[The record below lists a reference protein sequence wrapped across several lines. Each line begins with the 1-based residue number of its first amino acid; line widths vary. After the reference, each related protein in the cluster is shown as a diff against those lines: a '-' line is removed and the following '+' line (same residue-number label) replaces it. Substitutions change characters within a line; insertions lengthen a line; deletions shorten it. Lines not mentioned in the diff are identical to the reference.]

1 MFTRLG
7 FRTKLILLGVALQLA
22 TLGGITF
29 TASILIDRYL
39 EASLAERG
47 AELKPLFNASLA
59 TPMAQRDY
67 ASVQA
72 IVSEAVAVEGIS
84 SIAVFDRS
92 GRPIAS
98 AGEGVAAA
106 GPSIDIV
113 GGPVDSQL
121 LDFASVINLADQPLG
136 QVRFSL
142 SRTSLVDARQSMLSS
157 LALIILAGLGLFSGV
172 LVAGSYSLTR
182 PIDSLITASKAI
194 RDGNFAITLP
204 AARGDQIGALIDAF
218 GRMSQEVRRKIG
230 ELTVSEAMQRKY
242 LQLSIQKQAQAEAE
256 MKKAD
261 LANRAKSEF
270 VANMSHEI
278 RTPMNAI
285 LGFAELIRDTPLTPT
300 QSEYIDTIRSSGD
313 SLLAIIND
321 ILDLSKIE
329 AGELRLQSEVF
340 SLEALSRKVD
350 ALFRTQFES
359 KGIELHIELDGQLPA
374 RLRGDVIRIEQVLIN
389 LISNALKF
397 TAHGAV
403 RVEIVRD
410 PSVSPDH
417 KIEMTVTDTGIGIG
431 ETALAGIFEPFVQ
444 ADSSIT
450 RRFGGTGLGL
460 AISRRLVEMMG
471 GQITVRSQPG
481 SGSIFSFTVVCQPVL
496 SDQQCH
502 AMPRRTDSQG
512 AMPLQQGHDPGSP
525 LEPLRNRKVLL
536 VEDNA
541 VNALVAKGFL
551 SALNMHVTVAEN
563 GHQAIREASD
573 QHFDIVLM
581 DLQMPEMNGFD
592 AALAIQTRLR
602 DRAPPI
608 VACSAS
614 VMDQDKQA
622 CLEAGMVDHIAKPIV
637 RAQLIETLLRW
648 TRRDEARPAVHSE
661 SSRSV

>member
-1 MFTRLG
+1 
-7 FRTKLILLGVALQLA
+7 
-22 TLGGITF
+22 
-29 TASILIDRYL
+29 
-39 EASLAERG
+39 
-47 AELKPLFNASLA
+47 
-59 TPMAQRDY
+59 
-67 ASVQA
+67 
-72 IVSEAVAVEGIS
+72 
-84 SIAVFDRS
+84 
-92 GRPIAS
+92 
-98 AGEGVAAA
+98 
-106 GPSIDIV
+106 
-113 GGPVDSQL
+113 
-121 LDFASVINLADQPLG
+121 
-136 QVRFSL
+136 
-142 SRTSLVDARQSMLSS
+142 MLSS
-157 LALIILAGLGLFSGV
+157 LALIILTGLGLFIGV

-182 PIDSLITASKAI
+182 PIESLITASKAI

-204 AARGDQIGALIDAF
+204 VARGDQIGALIDAF
-218 GRMSQEVRRKIG
+218 GRMSQEVRRKID

-278 RTPMNAI
+278 RAPMNAI
-285 LGFAELIRDTPLTPT
+285 LGFAELIRDTPLTAT

-397 TAHGAV
+397 TADGAV

-410 PSVSPDH
+410 PSVSPED
-417 KIEMTVTDTGIGIG
+417 KIEVTVTDTGIGIG
-431 ETALAGIFEPFVQ
+431 EVALARIFEPFVQ
-444 ADSSIT
+444 ADGSIT

-471 GQITVRSQPG
+471 GQITVKSQPG
-481 SGSIFSFTVVCQPVL
+481 SGSTFSFTVVCQPVL
-496 SDQQCH
+496 SDEQGH
-502 AMPRRTDSQG
+502 AMLERAGAQG
-512 AMPLQQGHDPGSP
+512 AMPLQQEHDPGSL
-525 LEPLRNRKVLL
+525 LERLRDRKVLL

-563 GHQAIREASD
+563 GHQAIREVSD

-592 AALAIQTRLR
+592 AALAILARLR

-648 TRRDEARPAVHSE
+648 TRRNEARPTVLTE
-661 SSRSV
+661 SSRRV

>member
-22 TLGGITF
+22 TLAGITV
-29 TASILIDRYL
+29 TASILIDHYL

-67 ASVQA
+67 ASVEA
-72 IVSEAVAVEGIS
+72 ILSEAVSVEGIS

-92 GRPIAS
+92 GRLIAS
-98 AGEGVAAA
+98 AGEGLADAWA
-106 GPSIDIV
+106 SIDKV
-113 GGPVDSQL
+113 GGPIDSHL
-121 LDFASVINLADQPLG
+121 LEFASAIRLADQPLG

-142 SRTSLVDARQSMLSS
+142 SRTSLADARQSMLSS
-157 LALIILAGLGLFSGV
+157 LALIILTGLGLFIGV

-182 PIDSLITASKAI
+182 PIESLITASKAI

-204 AARGDQIGALIDAF
+204 VARGDQIGALIDAF
-218 GRMSQEVRRKIG
+218 GRMSQEVRRKID

-285 LGFAELIRDTPLTPT
+285 LGFAELIRDTPLTAT

-359 KGIELHIELDGQLPA
+359 KGIELHLELDGQLPA

-410 PSVSPDH
+410 PSVSPAD
-417 KIEMTVTDTGIGIG
+417 KIEVTVTDTGIGIG
-431 ETALAGIFEPFVQ
+431 EVALARIFEPFVQ
-444 ADSSIT
+444 ADGSIT

-471 GQITVRSQPG
+471 GQITVKSQPG
-481 SGSIFSFTVVCQPVL
+481 SGSTFSFTVVCQPVL
-496 SDQQCH
+496 SDEQGH
-502 AMPRRTDSQG
+502 AMLERAGAQG
-512 AMPLQQGHDPGSP
+512 AMPLQQEHDPGSL
-525 LEPLRNRKVLL
+525 LERLRDRKVLL

-563 GHQAIREASD
+563 GHQAIREVSD

-592 AALAIQTRLR
+592 AALAILARLR

-648 TRRDEARPAVHSE
+648 TRRNEARPTVLTE
-661 SSRSV
+661 SSRRV